1 MGKEVKGNSRIPL
14 VKYLVRQWDGKVNGA
29 FRYLYVNFYVSK
41 KKKKDGS
48 NFCANKDSFLT
59 NV

>member
-14 VKYLVRQWDGKVNGA
+14 VKYLIRQWDGKVNGA

-41 KKKKDGS
+41 KKKKMDRI
-48 NFCANKDSFLT
+48 FVRTKIHF
-59 NV
+59 